1 MDFSREKNGYNI
13 KQVDNYIA
21 NMKQKYE
28 QTTGEQK
35 IRISDLKRE
44 LESAK
49 QELSAYKD
57 KNSDISNALVV
68 AVETAKQIENSSK
81 NVYAL
86 EIKRLRS
93 LYSRWDSFLTQLIK
107 TYPAVGEKYDY
118 DKLLKEFSDKID
130 EIIKQNSVD
139 LTDTAS
145 SEPVGIRNLISK
157 MGGLTSKRPE
167 SSHTFVIKRRKPVQ
181 DIFEETANEQ
191 QLSQKENKLDNLDQM
206 KNNNLESK
214 LKPIAN
220 IQSGEKDKFD
230 SLVEKF
236 FDSPSE
242 DDNAYA
248 KALIRKKKTNSGF
261 DLKEALNPTE
271 DLAEIMKGFDF
282 FDDEQKKKK

>member
-1 MDFSREKNGYNI
+1 MDFSREKNGYNV
-13 KQVDNYIA
+13 KEVDSYIS

-44 LESAK
+44 VESVK
-49 QELSAYKD
+49 QELSVYKN

-81 NVYAL
+81 NVYSL

-130 EIIKQNSVD
+130 EIIKKNSVD
-139 LTDTAS
+139 LTEETPN
-145 SEPVGIRNLISK
+145 EPVGIRNLISK
-157 MGGLTSKRPE
+157 MGGFAVKRPE
-167 SSHTFVIKRRKPVQ
+167 SSSTYVIKRKNPVQ

-191 QLSQKENKLDNLDQM
+191 QNLKQDEKMRSLDQL
-206 KNNNLESK
+206 KNSNLESQ

-220 IQSGEKDKFD
+220 MQSGEKDKFD

-236 FDSPSE
+236 FNSPDE
-242 DDNAYA
+242 EDNAYA
-248 KALIRKKKTNSGF
+248 KALIRKKKSNSGF

-282 FDDEQKKKK
+282 FDDDKDK

>member
-13 KQVDNYIA
+13 KEVDNYIS

-44 LESAK
+44 LESTK
-49 QELSAYKD
+49 QELSVYKD

-93 LYSRWDSFLTQLIK
+93 LYSRWDSFLSQLIK

-118 DKLLKEFSDKID
+118 DKLLKEFGDKID

-139 LTDTAS
+139 LTDNTP

-157 MGGLTSKRPE
+157 MGGLAVKRPE
-167 SSHTFVIKRRKPVQ
+167 NNHTYVIKRKMPVQ

-191 QLSQKENKLDNLDQM
+191 QNIQQDNKIDSLEQM
-206 KNNNLESK
+206 KNSNLESK

-220 IQSGEKDKFD
+220 MQSGEKDKFD

-248 KALIRKKKTNSGF
+248 KALIRKKKSNGF

-271 DLAEIMKGFDF
+271 DLAEIMKDFNF
-282 FDDEQKKKK
+282 FDDDNKDK

>member
-1 MDFSREKNGYNI
+1 MDFSREKNGYNV
-13 KQVDNYIA
+13 KEVDSYIS

-44 LESAK
+44 VESVK
-49 QELSAYKD
+49 QELSVYKN

-81 NVYAL
+81 NVYSL

-93 LYSRWDSFLTQLIK
+93 LYARWDSFLTQLIK

-130 EIIKQNSVD
+130 EIIKKNSVD
-139 LTDTAS
+139 LTEETPN
-145 SEPVGIRNLISK
+145 EPVGIRNLISK
-157 MGGLTSKRPE
+157 MGGFAVKRPE
-167 SSHTFVIKRRKPVQ
+167 SSSTYVIKRKNPVQ

-191 QLSQKENKLDNLDQM
+191 QNLKQDEKMRSLDQL
-206 KNNNLESK
+206 KNSNLESQ

-220 IQSGEKDKFD
+220 MQSGEKDKFD

-236 FDSPSE
+236 FNSPDE
-242 DDNAYA
+242 EDNAYA
-248 KALIRKKKTNSGF
+248 KALIRKKKSNSGF

-282 FDDEQKKKK
+282 FDDDKDK

>member
-1 MDFSREKNGYNI
+1 MDFSCEKNGYNI
-13 KQVDNYIA
+13 KEVDSYIS

-44 LESAK
+44 LENTK
-49 QELSAYKD
+49 QELSVYKD

-93 LYSRWDSFLTQLIK
+93 LYSRWDSFLSQLIK

-139 LTDTAS
+139 LTESAS
-145 SEPVGIRNLISK
+145 NEPVGIRNLISK
-157 MGGLTSKRPE
+157 MGGLASKRPE
-167 SSHTFVIKRRKPVQ
+167 SSHTYVIKRRKPVQ

-191 QLSQKENKLDNLDQM
+191 QHNQQDNKLDSFEQM
-206 KNNNLESK
+206 KNGNLESK

-220 IQSGEKDKFD
+220 MQTGEKDKFD

-236 FDSPSE
+236 FNSPDE

-248 KALIRKKKTNSGF
+248 KVLIRKKKSNSGF

-271 DLAEIMKGFDF
+271 DLAEIMKDFNF
-282 FDDEQKKKK
+282 FDDDNKDK